1 MRKEMLFAY
10 GSLRDGDIR
19 KALFGGKPAGEPDV
33 LKGYLK
39 TTTLLEGVHY
49 PNIVQAEGVD
59 VHGELMEVDD
69 ETLIVVRGRDDVL
82 RGFYNVCRHRGTAV
96 VEEPCGKAVRFQC
109 PYHAWIYDLEGR
121 LVRAKHTDDLDD
133 FTICRGDPVTTAAH
147 VAFSADSRDA
157 VDAFFAAAVAN
168 GATGR
173 GEPGVWT
180 QYSERY
186 YGAFVNDL
194 HQNNVEA
201 VWHAPEPVTGAPRR
215 SFVP

>member
-1 MRKEMLFAY
+1 MDVRRVIVDHVLFVVADVDASRRLYTAALAPLGYEELYLQEDCVSY
-10 GSLRDGDIR
+10 G
-19 KALFGGKPAGEPDV
+19 A
-33 LKGYLK
+33 
-39 TTTLLEGVHY
+39 
-49 PNIVQAEGVD
+49 
-59 VHGELMEVDD
+59 
-69 ETLIVVRGRDDVL
+69 
-82 RGFYNVCRHRGTAV
+82 
-96 VEEPCGKAVRFQC
+96 
-109 PYHAWIYDLEGR
+109 
-121 LVRAKHTDDLDD
+121 DDLDD

-147 VAFSADSRDA
+147 VAFSADSREA

-194 HQNNVEA
+194 HRNNLEA
-201 VWHAPEPVTGAPRR
+201 VWHAPEPVTDAPRR